1 MKLVSFDFIQ
11 PSKLMLGL
19 APQDYV
25 AVDENGAVLGR
36 GRNKEAILATPGATG
51 YYSLHEAASAKAT
64 PSFDEKPFGSIS
76 EVQAVPGWPLIQP
89 VKVNRP
95 DLVEEP
101 VLNQKTLEDAI
112 KKPPKPG
119 GNPAYVMIDGV
130 FMDEGPRRANKIA
143 DEAIKAVKKTKAKKA
158 TK

>member
-1 MKLVSFDFIQ
+1 MELLNLVSFDFIQ
-11 PSKLMLGL
+11 PSKLLLGL

-25 AVDENGAVLGR
+25 AVGPNGEVLGR

-51 YYSLHEAASAKAT
+51 YYNVHEASSAKAT

-95 DLVEEP
+95 DLVVNEQALSEP
-101 VLNQKTLEDAI
+101 VVPATAAPKT
-112 KKPPKPG
+112 
-119 GNPAYVMIDGV
+119 
-130 FMDEGPRRANKIA
+130 
-143 DEAIKAVKKTKAKKA
+143 VKKSKAKKDS
-158 TK
+158 K

>member
-1 MKLVSFDFIQ
+1 MNLVSFDFIQ

-25 AVDENGAVLGR
+25 AVGPNGEVLGR

-51 YYSLHEAASAKAT
+51 YYNIHEASSAKAT

-76 EVQAVPGWPLIQP
+76 EVQTVPGWPLIEP

-101 VLNQKTLEDAI
+101 
-112 KKPPKPG
+112 KKAASK
-119 GNPAYVMIDGV
+119 
-130 FMDEGPRRANKIA
+130 
-143 DEAIKAVKKTKAKKA
+143 KKTTTKKAK
-158 TK
+158 